1 MSLIFSILTDLSR
14 AWELRYIPA
23 PSQRFDQ
30 QYARVHSPPKN
41 VHIVALVFESYGLCS
56 EDLKIRISSANVTIG
71 KYLQGLLDRFRC
83 LALLLCLALENAKRR
98 EIVFY
103 LLKGGQRGLTVVCDC
118 CVIVGLRHLGIG
130 PSSP

>member
-71 KYLQGLLDRFRC
+71 KYLQGLLGRFRC
-83 LALLLCLALENAKRR
+83 LALLCLALENAKRR